1 MSDREQKISDE
12 LLNAYLDNELGSE
25 ERDDVL
31 HALDTDAGLSRR
43 LCELR
48 NVKELTQHA
57 YAPAGHGKQESARR
71 RSGAGKSWYGIA
83 ASLAIMLVGS
93 LLGWFAHSQLQ
104 QPVVPQIVHQQAAL
118 PSAAL
123 GSLQQVTD
131 EKRIILHVNTA
142 DAGKFTAALDSAE
155 DLLQSY
161 AESNRSLELE
171 IIANAQGLDLLRAD
185 VTPHALRIR
194 ELVEKYDNLSMLACH
209 RAIQR
214 LEEMGVKVQL
224 VPEARIAPS
233 ALEQII
239 QRLQQGWVYIKV

>member
-12 LLNAYLDNELGSE
+12 LLNAYLDDELGSE

-31 HALDTDAGLSRR
+31 RALDADVTLSRR

-57 YAPAGHGKQESARR
+57 YAPSGQDRHDQAKRR
-71 RSGAGKSWYGIA
+71 TGSRQPWYGIA

-93 LLGWFAHSQLQ
+93 LVGWFAHSQLQ
-104 QPVVPQIVHQQAAL
+104 RPVLSEISHQQAAL

-123 GSLQQVTD
+123 GSLHQVTD

-155 DLLQSY
+155 DLLKSY

-185 VTPHALRIR
+185 VTPHAMRIR

-239 QRLQQGWVYIKV
+239 QRLQEGWVYIKV